1 MAGGSWRSY
10 SCSSLGNTASQPP
23 LSPSPSGSYLSLAL
37 RARLPPP
44 PPPAPIHSPLR
55 PRPSAQEGALA
66 SIRANRHLAS
76 PVPAPIRARRR
87 RGFSNVIEAPPGAPR
102 SLLFGKSQTGMEV
115 ASLPGGSVPG
125 SGLGLGVGSSLSPPG
140 CCNFPPSVRFPAGP
154 GRALR
159 ASPPWSWRLRDGGCP
174 DWLNTLTF
182 EVCCGVRF
190 RISC

>member
-1 MAGGSWRSY
+1 MAAGAVAGGSWRSY
-10 SCSSLGNTASQPP
+10 PCFSLGNTASQPP

-76 PVPAPIRARRR
+76 PVPAPIRARRG

-115 ASLPGGSVPG
+115 ASLPGGSVPA
-125 SGLGLGVGSSLSPPG
+125 
-140 CCNFPPSVRFPAGP
+140 PARAWGWARASP
-154 GRALR
+154 GRAAATFHLLR
-159 ASPPWSWRLRDGGCP
+159 GFRQDPGEC
-174 DWLNTLTF
+174 F
-182 EVCCGVRF
+182 ELYPLGPGSSGMAGVL
-190 RISC
+190 IG